1 MVIGLV
7 NGSLVCAEDWLEE
20 DFKNDIRGTARLL
33 STSTPASEF
42 RELHFIVHLDDIVI
56 QRNRPSFMHK
66 ITLFQEL
73 EKVLIAQL
81 SSCLAVNTSFAI
93 HYDMKRE
100 FTVHKDIVSIVRGVF
115 PSLDLRKRLSIT
127 GMNRSMWYL

>member
-42 RELHFIVHLDDIVI
+42 RELRLILHLDDMSFPLK
-56 QRNRPSFMHK
+56 RPPLVHN

-73 EKVLIAQL
+73 EKVFVTQL
-81 SSCLAVNTSFAI
+81 SSRLVVNASFAI
-93 HYDMKRE
+93 HYDMKSK
-100 FTVHKDIVSIVRGVF
+100 FAVHKDIIAIVRGVF
-115 PSLDLRKRLSIT
+115 PSLDLRNRLSIT
-127 GMNRSMWYL
+127 SMNRSMWYL